1 MHIQNLQPRGS
12 VLSSLRFAH
21 PSRVNRDDL
30 AEFDPFDDEPTPTKP
45 FHSIPRVLTQEEAE
59 ERFEL
64 DMRREAEYMGH
75 IADVIG
81 WRAA

>member
-1 MHIQNLQPRGS
+1 MIYNLQLRGS

-30 AEFDPFDDEPTPTKP
+30 AEFDPFDDETPPTKP
-45 FHSIPRVLTQEEAE
+45 FHSLPRVLTREEAE

-64 DMRREAEYMGH
+64 DMRREAEYMAH
-75 IADVIG
+75 VSDVIG